1 MKRASIF
8 RKALLVVVGLSAA
21 IALLW
26 FFANAGPLA
35 PVEVT
40 VQKAGAGAVAPQAFG
55 IGVVEARRSYKIGP
69 TTSGRLRAISVDVGD
84 AVHPGQVLGEM
95 DPVDLEA
102 KIRSQEA
109 AVASAEAGVVAAEFA
124 ILELVARKEHA
135 EKQSVRYE
143 QLSRASTVSAEVME
157 TKRQEM
163 AVAEA
168 AHKAGVASLGATRQN
183 LMRAREELA
192 ALKEQKDNLK
202 LVVGIEGLV
211 VARRAEPGTTVV
223 AGEPVLEVIDPS
235 SIWINVRFDQIAS
248 GGLREGL
255 PAQIV
260 LRSRPN
266 EVFAGKVTRIEPLA
280 DTVTEELLAKVVF
293 DTLPEPLPPIGELGE
308 VTVGLGADQRGII
321 IPNAALHSSAAR
333 PSVWVERDGKL
344 RLAPVRVGAQGLD
357 GTVQILDGLE
367 PDAKVVVHS
376 HRPLTGSERL
386 RVVDIVS
393 GGTR

>member
-1 MKRASIF
+1 MKRISMF
-8 RKALLVVVGLSAA
+8 RKALLVAGGLAA
-21 IALLW
+21 AAALVW
-26 FFANAGPLA
+26 FFVNAGPIA
-35 PVEVT
+35 PPEVT
-40 VQKAGAGAVAPQAFG
+40 VQRAGAGAVASQAFG
-55 IGVVEARRSYKIGP
+55 VGVVEARRSYKIGP

-102 KIRSQEA
+102 RIRSQEA
-109 AVASAEAGVVAAEFA
+109 AVASAEAGVVAAESS
-124 ILELVARKEHA
+124 IQELVARKDHA

-202 LVVGIEGLV
+202 LVIGIEGLV

-235 SIWINVRFDQIAS
+235 SIWINVRFDQIVS

-293 DTLPEPLPPIGELGE
+293 DTIPESLPPIGELGE

-321 IPNAALHSSAAR
+321 IPNAALHSSAAG

-386 RVVDIVS
+386 RVVDTVS
-393 GGTR
+393 EGAR